1 MVYVCRAVYLQR
13 FFSLV
18 SAHFSAL
25 YVSFSGFFLRSDIP
39 FSPFSPLFFEIG
51 QGFVAFPGRCNPEY
65 RGLKVI
71 FYPIFYRRSYSTE
84 VRSQKKWGKSRGKN
98 TLLKNNTQKSQ
109 NLRTRSKQRG
119 FTRPKQRWQVGCWLH
134 QCVLR
139 NTLAGSFWW
148 FLCPGMSEIPYQRW
162 PSSLNRGLEMCTVP
176 TNLHGVG
183 CSARPTS
190 R

>member
-1 MVYVCRAVYLQR
+1 
-13 FFSLV
+13 
-18 SAHFSAL
+18 
-25 YVSFSGFFLRSDIP
+25 LRSDKVLLRFQGVAIP
-39 FSPFSPLFFEIG
+39 NIA
-51 QGFVAFPGRCNPEY
+51 VW
-65 RGLKVI
+65 
-71 FYPIFYRRSYSTE
+71 RSYSTPYSTE
-84 VRSQKKWGKSRGKN
+84 GHILPKSDLRKSGKKVGGKTPNSKI
-98 TLLKNNTQKSQ
+98 NTQKSQ

-162 PSSLNRGLEMCTVP
+162 PSSLNRGLEMCTFP

-190 R
+190 RWASKAHRMMRKTH